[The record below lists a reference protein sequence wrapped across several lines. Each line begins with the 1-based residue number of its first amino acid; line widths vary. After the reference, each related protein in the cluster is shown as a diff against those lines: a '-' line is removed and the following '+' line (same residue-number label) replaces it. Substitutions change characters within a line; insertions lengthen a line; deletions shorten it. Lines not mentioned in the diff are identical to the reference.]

1 MGRFLQAFLNT
12 NSSGSQKQAGASEW
26 SAISLGAMNEAVPAP
41 PSFRQALRFWG
52 WLGCVSFGGPAGQI
66 AIT

>member
-1 MGRFLQAFLNT
+1 
-12 NSSGSQKQAGASEW
+12 
-26 SAISLGAMNEAVPAP
+26 MNEAVSAP